1 MTTAPSEKKTAEYAP
16 HFKDSKGHTSLKKAA
31 MDLDEY
37 KPSKEDY
44 VLPHPVWLVSPNVT
58 KTRNEGNEPVT
69 SGASKE
75 QACPKPVAR
84 G

>member
-16 HFKDSKGHTSLKKAA
+16 HFKDTKGHTSLKKAA

-44 VLPHPVWLVSPNVT
+44 VLPHPVWLVSLLENLIETQIELLVNLT
-58 KTRNEGNEPVT
+58 L
-69 SGASKE
+69 
-75 QACPKPVAR
+75 
-84 G
+84 